1 MTKTSFGQSTCS
13 PILDAQVAQGL
24 VFNMPHEIV
33 WGEPLPICGY
43 LRVGE
48 ELRIKYP
55 GFSFMLERKDR
66 SLDRYRGDDS
76 QELGNPTMDKQSP
89 AYGILQKS
97 GELYFNVNGQHPFR
111 DLSPGEYEIE
121 IRYLGEIR
129 TEKKPLTVIARG
141 WRKDVSDALVASIC
155 EGTVLADLSDYL
167 SLVRQAALHDADEA
181 GQAEMSRRQEAAW
194 RKGFAKNKRE
204 IADKHR
210 SELASLDVVDQSIP
224 LHAYKATRMRC
235 PSKAVEVV
243 SVLDLFAGVRR
254 YLDKPPHAPTAP
266 R

>member
-1 MTKTSFGQSTCS
+1 MTKTTFGQSACS
-13 PILDAQVAQGL
+13 PVLDAQVAQGL
-24 VFNMPHEIV
+24 VVGMPKEIV

-55 GFSFMLERKDR
+55 GFNFVLERKDR

-76 QELGNPTMDKQSP
+76 QELGDPMMDKQSP
-89 AYGILQKS
+89 AYGLLQKN
-97 GELYFNVNGQHPFR
+97 GELYFHVNGQHPFR

-121 IRYLGEIR
+121 ISYLGQIR
-129 TEKKPLTVIARG
+129 AEKKHLTVIAGG

-155 EGTVLADLSDYL
+155 EGTILADLSDYL
-167 SLVRQAALHDADEA
+167 SLVRQAALHDADAE
-181 GQAEMSRRQEAAW
+181 GQAEMSRQQEAAW
-194 RKGFAKNKRE
+194 RKGFATHKGV

-210 SELASLDVVDQSIP
+210 SELESLNVGDQSIA
-224 LHAYKATRMRC
+224 LHAFKASRRRC
-235 PSKAVEVV
+235 PSQPLEAV

-254 YLDKPPHAPTAP
+254 YLGHTPHTPVAP